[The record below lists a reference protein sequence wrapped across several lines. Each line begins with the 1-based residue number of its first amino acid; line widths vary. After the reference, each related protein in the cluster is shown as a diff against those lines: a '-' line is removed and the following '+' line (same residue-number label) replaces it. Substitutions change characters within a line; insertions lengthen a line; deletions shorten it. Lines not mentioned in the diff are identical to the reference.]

1 MKRTL
6 TYRTLWNICLGD
18 IPRSIFYK
26 TRISPANIKEI
37 RFKAFMLG
45 HKHYIQTPKMIKKG
59 LKFHLPS
66 KMYNKLKSDKKTLKT
81 VIMLITNLQLG
92 NERVIRIILS
102 MLRGL

>member
-1 MKRTL
+1 MKRAL

-26 TRISPANIKEI
+26 TRTSSANIKEI

-45 HKHYIQTPKMIKKG
+45 HKHYIQTPRMIKNG
-59 LKFHLPS
+59 LRLYLPS
-66 KMYNKLKSDKKTLKT
+66 KMYNKLKNDKKTLKT
-81 VIMLITNLQLG
+81 IIMLIINLQLG
-92 NERVIRIILS
+92 NERVVRIILS

>member
-1 MKRTL
+1 MKRAL
-6 TYRTLWNICLGD
+6 TPRTLWNICLGD

-26 TRISPANIKEI
+26 TRTSSANIKEI

-45 HKHYIQTPKMIKKG
+45 YKHYIQTPRMIKKG

-66 KMYNKLKSDKKTLKT
+66 KMYNKLKNDKKTLKT
-81 VIMLITNLQLG
+81 IIMLITNLQLG
-92 NERVIRIILS
+92 DERVIRSVLS